1 MAVHSAVILEEIARI
16 ASLSVNI
23 APPNEI
29 DKHLLDRHYL
39 RKHGS
44 GAYYGQKK

>member
-1 MAVHSAVILEEIARI
+1 VILEEVARI
-16 ASLSVNI
+16 AALTVSI
-23 APPNEI
+23 GPPQEI

-44 GAYYGQKK
+44 DAWYGQKK